1 LSQRVLDILKAKFG
15 PSETLIST
23 DSVVGDEIA
32 EIKPEAVLEVVRF
45 LRDDSE
51 LKFNL
56 LADLTV
62 VDWPREEP
70 RFEVVYHFYS
80 IEKKHR
86 LRLKARVGGF
96 DEEPEIDSV
105 TSLYSGANWLERE
118 AFDLYGVR
126 FRGHPDLKRILM
138 YEGFEGHPLRKDYP
152 INKRQP
158 IIGPKQ

>member
-1 LSQRVLDILKAKFG
+1 MSQRVLDLLKAKFG
-15 PSETLIST
+15 PSEKLIST
-23 DSVVGDEIA
+23 SSMVGDEIA
-32 EIKPEAVLEVVRF
+32 EIEPAALLEVVRY
-45 LRDDSE
+45 LHDDPE
-51 LKFNL
+51 LKMHL
-56 LADLTV
+56 LSDLTV

-70 RFEVVYHFYS
+70 RFEVVYHLYS
-80 IEKKHR
+80 VEKKFR
-86 LRLKARVGGF
+86 LRLKARVGTF
-96 DEEPEIDSV
+96 DEEPEIDSL
-105 TSLYSGANWLERE
+105 TPIFHGANWLERE